1 MITLGSNESLSAPF
15 APVVS
20 CKVVGVGGAGLKLLE
35 ELVRAN
41 AGPLEL
47 VAMHTD
53 AQALMQSSA
62 PRKVQIGREAAK
74 GLGTG
79 GNPALGE
86 SAAREQAAEIFAECE
101 HAQIVIV
108 CAGLGGGTGS
118 GAAPVVAQEARKAGA
133 IVLGVVTLPFAGEG
147 GKRREQ
153 AEVALSRLGRSCA
166 AVLCFENDRI
176 GEVVDPGVPVE
187 EAFAAATGTLSVAVG
202 AVLRVVSLPSLLHV
216 GLDEIV
222 QLFRGAEARCQFG
235 HGSSSGTDRALSAV
249 EQVLRS
255 PLLEGGKMLSRSG
268 NVLVHITGDRSLRLE
283 EMQTVLREISR
294 HVEPSSQVFLGVAV
308 DPRAND
314 EVAVAVLAS
323 IHVGG
328 GAVPEEDEF
337 EEAPAAP
344 AEPAAAEVE
353 GGEKPARQAPAKRPV
368 RRAPTGQTQEE
379 LPLDQA
385 MRGRFKGLDPTMVDG
400 QDLDIPA
407 YIRLRLRLK

>member
-1 MITLGSNESLSAPF
+1 MITLGSNESFSAPA

-35 ELVRAN
+35 ASARGDGGL
-41 AGPLEL
+41 LEF

-62 PRKVQIGREAAK
+62 PRKLQLGREAAK

-86 SAAREQAAEIFAECE
+86 SAAREQAAEICSECE
-101 HAQIVIV
+101 GAQIVIV

-133 IVLGVVTLPFAGEG
+133 IVLGVATLPFAGEG

-153 AEVALSRLGRSCA
+153 AEASLARLGRSCS
-166 AVLCFENDRI
+166 AVLCFENDRM
-176 GEVVDPGVPVE
+176 GEVSHPGAPLE
-187 EAFAAATGTLSVAVG
+187 EAFVAASATLSAAVH
-202 AVLRVVSLPSLLHV
+202 AILRIVGLPSLLRV

-222 QLFRGAEARCQFG
+222 QLFRAAEARCQFG
-235 HGSSSGTDRALSAV
+235 HGAASGPDRAESAV

-255 PLLEGGKMLSRSG
+255 PLLEGGKMLSRPG

-283 EMQTVLREISR
+283 EMQTVLREIAR
-294 HVEPSSQVFLGVAV
+294 HVDPASQVFLGVAT
-308 DPRAND
+308 DPRATD
-314 EVAVAVLAS
+314 EVGVTVMAS
-323 IHVGG
+323 THVGS
-328 GAVPEEDEF
+328 GAIPGEDVF
-337 EEAPAAP
+337 EEMPA
-344 AEPAAAEVE
+344 AEPAGDETEA
-353 GGEKPARQAPAKRPV
+353 GEKPAKPSGKRPAKR
-368 RRAPTGQTQEE
+368 APSGQTQEE

-385 MRGRFKGLDPTMVDG
+385 MRGRFKDLDPTMVDG

-407 YIRLRLRLK
+407 YIRMRLRLK